1 MKKGC
6 EPMEEYNEI
15 LTASEVAEILY
26 IGKNAIYDLL
36 NSGELPAFR
45 IGRSWKIPRS
55 GLEEYV
61 IRKCQKSL

>member
-1 MKKGC
+1 
-6 EPMEEYNEI
+6 MEEYNEI

-55 GLEEYV
+55 GLEEY
-61 IRKCQKSL
+61 IMKKCRR